1 MATRSYIAMKIGED
15 TYKGVYCH
23 YDGYLDY
30 NGLMLY
36 EHYNTKERVEELI
49 SLGNISSLHEK
60 IAPEEGSHHSFDNP
74 DPGVTVFYGR
84 DRGEE
89 GQEAFT
95 CTEEELKDTDSWI
108 EYIYVFDNGK
118 WYYSVITRVG
128 FTDFMPLE
136 PAIIKIRERRNLQ

>member
-15 TYKGVYCH
+15 TYNGVYCH

-36 EHYNTKERVEELI
+36 EHYNTKECVEELI

-60 IAPEEGSHHSFDNP
+60 IAPEEGSHHSFDKP

-118 WYYSVITRVG
+118 WYYSVITRIG
-128 FTDFMPLE
+128 FTEFIPLE
-136 PAIIKIRERRNLQ
+136 PAIIKIKERRNLQ

>member
-36 EHYNTKERVEELI
+36 EQYNTKERVEELI

-60 IAPEEGSHHSFDNP
+60 IAPEEGRHHSFDNP
-74 DPGVTVFYGR
+74 QPGVTVFYGR
-84 DRGEE
+84 DR
-89 GQEAFT
+89 ASVYPANSSSSRSRANT
-95 CTEEELKDTDSWI
+95 SSLYSW
-108 EYIYVFDNGK
+108 
-118 WYYSVITRVG
+118 
-128 FTDFMPLE
+128 
-136 PAIIKIRERRNLQ
+136 